1 MADQRGACDEGERR
15 EPGHTD
21 LDEVSAISAWPTWK
35 TFIACG
41 CALSGVSTAEVDWG
55 GRERKRW
62 RTVMHSAD
70 VFVQRAG
77 DVEAP
82 VNEVEIP
89 VVHQHVGEGPG

>member
-1 MADQRGACDEGERR
+1 M
-15 EPGHTD
+15 
-21 LDEVSAISAWPTWK
+21 
-35 TFIACG
+35 
-41 CALSGVSTAEVDWG
+41 AEVDWG

>member
-1 MADQRGACDEGERR
+1 MADQRGVGDEGERR
-15 EPGHTD
+15 EQD
-21 LDEVSAISAWPTWK
+21 IPTWTK
-35 TFIACG
+35 FRQSQRGRRGRRSLHG